1 MRIIH
6 EDSRSNDALWKQ
18 LSTEKEKEGVWGD
31 YEVVS
36 VEIGDQGEE
45 ATWGADRGGVGEV
58 FLDFDKGKI
67 TWQRVLESAGT
78 ALLPVWYLISPLCQ
92 K

>member
-58 FLDFDKGKI
+58 GWIL
-67 TWQRVLESAGT
+67 TRVKLRGRGF
-78 ALLPVWYLISPLCQ
+78 WSPQVQHSCRFGI
-92 K
+92 